1 LSLTGKETFDL
12 REYLKLIWKR
22 KILLI
27 LPFVIVTGVGI
38 WGSYQLTPVYQ
49 SAVTIMIKETKL
61 LASPLEAMVP
71 GGEGN
76 QLSRLRRDHRLT
88 TIETLILSS
97 QTLKEL
103 ISELE
108 LDKEPWVTKQKAL
121 LAKKNSPLWTQE
133 ALVEE
138 MLLDN
143 LRETISIELKG
154 ENLIEIKVTSTSP
167 ARAAQIAESLVGVFI
182 RQSLEDELF
191 GLTQTTNFS
200 DEQLEYYKTQL
211 QKSEDKLRE
220 FKAEHLQDQA
230 GDTIGQKERMTEIS
244 SMVAATKLQ
253 AENIKEQVASLAQQ
267 IRKQGL
273 KTPNLLSSKS
283 LDEKKSRL
291 FAQLRQYAELLTS
304 APGKDVQAV
313 ALNVK
318 MEGTFRDIEGEI
330 KRLSDTQIIG
340 IRTGEEL
347 QTLRSQIEQY
357 NLKSIRKSFLEEK
370 LVLLDQTYTR
380 LKDAI
385 ATRIYNESVSRN
397 LEHEAEMNRRVYELF
412 ISQAQGSQIS
422 QEMLRAVSENRF
434 KIIEPAKIPFAPI
447 RPNKRK
453 IAMFSCVIGLMIG
466 IGGVFIAETLDHSF
480 KNVEEVESYLNL
492 KVLGTISKVD
502 KLSEL
507 FKK

>member
-1 LSLTGKETFDL
+1 LSLTDERTFDL
-12 REYLKLIWKR
+12 REYLKLVWKR
-22 KILLI
+22 KSLII
-27 LPFVIVTGVGI
+27 LPFIIVTGVGI
-38 WGSYQLTPVYQ
+38 WGSFLLTPIYQ
-49 SAVTIMIKETKL
+49 STTTIMIKETKL
-61 LASPLEAMVP
+61 LARSLETMIP
-71 GGEGN
+71 GGEEN
-76 QLSRLRRDHRLT
+76 QLSRLRREHRLT

-121 LAKKNSPLWTQE
+121 LAEKNSPLWAQE

-154 ENLIEIKVTSTSP
+154 ENLVEINVTSRSP
-167 ARAAQIAESLVGVFI
+167 VRAAQIAESLAGIFI
-182 RQSLEDELF
+182 KRSLEDELF
-191 GLTQTTNFS
+191 GIKQTTNFS

-211 QKSEDKLRE
+211 QESEDKLGE
-220 FKAEHLQDQA
+220 FKAGYLQDPG
-230 GDTIGQKERMTEIS
+230 GDTIGQRGRMSEIS
-244 SMVAATKLQ
+244 SIVAATKLQ
-253 AENIKEQVASLAQQ
+253 LENIKEQVAALAQQ
-267 IRKQGL
+267 IRKQGS

-283 LDEKKSRL
+283 LDEKKTQL
-291 FAQLRQYAELLTS
+291 FAQIRQYAELLTS
-304 APGKDVQAV
+304 TSGKDVQAI

-318 MEGTFRDIEGEI
+318 IEETFRDIEGEI
-330 KRLSDTQIIG
+330 KRLADIQIK
-340 IRTGEEL
+340 EEL
-347 QTLRSQIEQY
+347 QNLRSQIEQY

-370 LVLLDQTYTR
+370 LVLLNQTYTR

-385 ATRIYNESVSRN
+385 TRRIYSESVLRN
-397 LEHEAEMNRRVYELF
+397 LEHEAEMNRRIYELF

-422 QEMLRAVSENRF
+422 QQMLKAVSENRF
-434 KIIEPAKIPFAPI
+434 KIIEPARIPIAPI
-447 RPNKRK
+447 KPNKRK
-453 IAMFSCVIGLMIG
+453 IAMFICIIGLMIG
-466 IGGVFIAETLDHSF
+466 IGAVIIAETLDHSF

-502 KLSEL
+502 KLSRL